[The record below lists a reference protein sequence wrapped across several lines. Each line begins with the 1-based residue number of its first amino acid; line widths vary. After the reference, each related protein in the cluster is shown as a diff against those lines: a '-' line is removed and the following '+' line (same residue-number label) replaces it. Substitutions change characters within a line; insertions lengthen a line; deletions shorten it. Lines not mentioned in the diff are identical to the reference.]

1 MVTQINGLA
10 GHTVGFTFTGE
21 VTKEDYDNLILPA
34 VQRVTEL
41 FSSVNLLLVINTDLS
56 NFTAGAWMKDA
67 VLGLKNLTKFNR
79 VALVSN
85 SHLVRNMTQMA
96 NLVVPGDYK
105 FFLMTEESEA
115 MIWVSES
122 DGKL

>member
-10 GHTVGFTFTGE
+10 GSTVGFTLTGE
-21 VTKEDYDNLILPA
+21 INKEDYETIIFPA
-34 VQRVTEL
+34 VKRITDL
-41 FSSVNLLLVINTDLS
+41 FSTLNLLLVINTDLS
-56 NFTAGAWMKDA
+56 KFSPGAWMMDA
-67 VLGLKNLTKFNR
+67 ALGLKNLTKFNR

-85 SHLVRNMTQMA
+85 SHLVRNMTSMA
-96 NLVVPGDYK
+96 NVVIPGEYK

-115 MIWVSES
+115 KIWVSDS